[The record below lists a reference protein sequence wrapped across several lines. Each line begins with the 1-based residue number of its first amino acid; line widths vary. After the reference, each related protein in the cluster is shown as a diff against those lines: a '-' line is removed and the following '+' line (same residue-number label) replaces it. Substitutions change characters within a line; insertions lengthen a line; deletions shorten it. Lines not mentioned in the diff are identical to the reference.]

1 MADWPLKHDGPCAC
15 RFVRREEFGE
25 AEQTEWC
32 GRHAALRDELERKDK
47 ALLTLAK
54 YFTSGNHIPVDQ
66 ATIKAADFWN
76 ITGLT
81 VPNAAA

>member
-32 GRHAALRDELERKDK
+32 GLHARQRDAL
-47 ALLTLAK
+47 ATLAK

-66 ATIKAADFWN
+66 ATIKAADFWS
-76 ITGLT
+76 ITGMK
-81 VPNAAA
+81 VPNA